1 MMRACKTALA
11 GLLRRVCSKPL
22 EGIVGLRFAV
32 SVVVAA
38 GVVPCVISAVPAWA
52 APLREP
58 DRSACD
64 EVAVIAPQFAAY
76 STEVRDRNMEEEL
89 HELNDG
95 PSDYD
100 QAMYLRQMLR
110 WDANIFQRAALEA
123 EDPVLHGKLLDTG
136 NSVADVDDLIDD
148 RIDTTSLGA
157 AAPPEL
163 HDRFEDAMGI
173 AQDAYRDLR
182 RLCQM
187 SGADP
192 RR

>member
-1 MMRACKTALA
+1 
-11 GLLRRVCSKPL
+11 
-22 EGIVGLRFAV
+22 
-32 SVVVAA
+32 
-38 GVVPCVISAVPAWA
+38 
-52 APLREP
+52 
-58 DRSACD
+58 
-64 EVAVIAPQFAAY
+64 VIAPQFAAY
-76 STEVRDRNMEEEL
+76 SAEVRDRDMEEEL
-89 HELNDG
+89 RELNDG
-95 PSDYD
+95 PTDYD

-123 EDPVLHGKLLDTG
+123 EDPVLHGKLMDTG

-148 RIDTTSLGA
+148 RIDKTSLGA

-163 HDRFEDAMGI
+163 HDRFEDAMQT

-187 SGADP
+187 AGADP